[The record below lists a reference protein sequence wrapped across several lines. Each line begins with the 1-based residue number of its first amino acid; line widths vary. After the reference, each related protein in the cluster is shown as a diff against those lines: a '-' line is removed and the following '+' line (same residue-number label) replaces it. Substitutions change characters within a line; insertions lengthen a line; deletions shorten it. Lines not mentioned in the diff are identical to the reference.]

1 MPSSVPTYSF
11 RPDAT
16 YLIAGGLGGLGRAI
30 TRWMVS
36 RGARNFILFSRSG
49 PKGKE
54 AIDLIE
60 ELKSHGVKIAAP
72 PCDVSIEDELSTT
85 IQKYR
90 STMPPVRGCI
100 QASMVLKVSF
110 HFHSSTELNVLTF
123 LTGRALRES
132 DTARFQRSHQTESTR
147 FLELA

>member
-36 RGARNFILFSRSG
+36 RGARNFILLSRSG

-54 AIDLIE
+54 AMDLIE

-72 PCDVSIEDELSTT
+72 PCDVSSEDELSTT
-85 IQKYR
+85 IEKYR

-110 HFHSSTELNVLTF
+110 HIHF
-123 LTGRALRES
+123 R
-132 DTARFQRSHQTESTR
+132 RS
-147 FLELA
+147 